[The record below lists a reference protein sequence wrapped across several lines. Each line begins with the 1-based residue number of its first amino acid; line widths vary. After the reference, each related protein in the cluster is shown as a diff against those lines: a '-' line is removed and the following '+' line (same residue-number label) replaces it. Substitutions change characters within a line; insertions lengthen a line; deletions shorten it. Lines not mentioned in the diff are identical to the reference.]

1 MKKIILIL
9 AFLVCASNVYAQ
21 NPVAG
26 PTSKFAWTQGADI
39 LSDAQGYTY
48 RMYLDVAGPATL
60 TGVTCAGTTAPYT
73 CQVLVPSMTQG
84 THSMT
89 ITATSAAGESAHSV
103 PFAFA
108 FVANPPQTPTG
119 MRIIP

>member
-1 MKKIILIL
+1 MKKILLIITFL
-9 AFLVCASNVYAQ
+9 TCAAPAFAQ

-26 PTSKFAWTQGADI
+26 PNSKFAWTQGADV
-39 LSDAQGYTY
+39 LSDAQTYTY
-48 RMYLDVAGPATL
+48 RMYLDAAGPATFV
-60 TGVTCAGTTAPYT
+60 GVTCVGTASPFT
-73 CQVLVPSMTQG
+73 CQVTVPSMTQG

-89 ITATSAAGESAHSV
+89 ITATSAAGESPHST
-103 PFAFA
+103 PFTFT